1 MSKKPA
7 GTTGKELERQV
18 EVSYATA
25 WRMMHQILSVKPS
38 DAAWRRGR
46 SSAFGEYLRKAIGSN
61 SSIY

>member
-25 WRMMHQILSVKPS
+25 WRMMHKILSVRPS
-38 DAAWRRGR
+38 AAAWKGGR
-46 SSAFGEYLRKAIGSN
+46 SSAFGAYLRNAIGAK
-61 SSIY
+61 